1 MPPELEHAF
10 RLVMPGVSPIML
22 AGALVGALLLSG
34 LLAYVYKRA
43 AGDSYDA
50 DVAQAQILLAC
61 IMALVLMVVGE
72 SVARAF
78 GSVGILSV
86 IRFRSNVGTASE
98 AATLLG
104 SVAVGMAC
112 GAGLFGVAVAGTLFL
127 CVVQILLR
135 RVFGAP
141 EPKPGKQKGGGGKKD
156 KKKAKQE
163 AKQQEAVAVVPADQ
177 TQVITGS

>member
-1 MPPELEHAF
+1 MPPELSQALHV
-10 RLVMPGVSPIML
+10 LMPGVSPLML
-22 AGALVGALLLSG
+22 GAALVGALTLSAI
-34 LLAYVYKRA
+34 LAYVYKRA
-43 AGDSYDA
+43 AGENYDP

-61 IMALVLMVVGE
+61 IMALVLTVVGE

-86 IRFRSNVGTASE
+86 IRFRSNVGTAAE

-112 GAGLFGVAVAGTLFL
+112 GAGLFGVAIIGTLFL
-127 CVVQILLR
+127 CIVQLLLR

-141 EPKPGKQKGGGGKKD
+141 APKKGQKQGKKEKKKD
-156 KKKAKQE
+156 KKAKE
-163 AKQQEAVAVVPADQ
+163 AEAVVPQAEVPQ
-177 TQVITGS
+177 PEGI

>member
-1 MPPELEHAF
+1 MPPELEQAF
-10 RLVMPGVSPIML
+10 KVLMPGVSPLML
-22 AGALVGALLLSG
+22 AGALVGALVLSG
-34 LLAYVYKRA
+34 ILAYVYKRA
-43 AGDSYDA
+43 AGDQYDP

-61 IMALVLMVVGE
+61 IMALVLTVVGE

-86 IRFRSNVGTASE
+86 IRFRSNVGTAAE

-112 GAGLFGVAVAGTLFL
+112 GAGLFGVAVIGTLFL
-127 CVVQILLR
+127 CLVQLLLR

-141 EPKPGKQKGGGGKKD
+141 PSKKGGKKTKQKEKKKD
-156 KKKAKQE
+156 KKAE
-163 AKQQEAVAVVPADQ
+163 AEAVVPQDQ